1 MSTKSA
7 ALLNE
12 VLALPTDERAEIV
25 AELLAS
31 LDDAGASED
40 SDELDAIW
48 AAELAQRS
56 QQLTSGAVQ
65 TESWDDVVRRVA
77 EGRRTR

>member
-1 MSTKSA
+1 MSTESA

-12 VLALPTDERAEIV
+12 VLALPTEERAEIV

-40 SDELDAIW
+40 SRELDAIW
-48 AAELAQRS
+48 AAELSRRS

-65 TESWDDVVRRVA
+65 TEPWDDVVRRVS
-77 EGRRTR
+77 EGCRAR